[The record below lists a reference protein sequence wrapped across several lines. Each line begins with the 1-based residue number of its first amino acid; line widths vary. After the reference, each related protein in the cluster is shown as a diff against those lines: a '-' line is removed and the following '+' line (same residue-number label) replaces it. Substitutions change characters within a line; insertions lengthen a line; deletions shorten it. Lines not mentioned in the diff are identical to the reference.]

1 MAKRDGLPVKV
12 VGDQASLLMRGIL
25 HALNDKFPVRG
36 QLAQKYIVPIAGRHG
51 FIVPEDTRE
60 LSEDV
65 GRWFHAL
72 PDQTKDNVLCQI
84 VKDLE
89 EKSEFTEKMV
99 SGVLRRHKLT
109 FLQGSFFD
117 TSIKISQYRTVFHGY
132 VAGKQIGEGG
142 NGTVFEVLRDDGKPF
157 AMKLLSKVDLRSSQR
172 DRFSNELWFCAT
184 NKHPNIIEVFD
195 WGLSALGGEPF
206 CIMPLLDGSLRGRM
220 KKGLPPNDVTAL
232 FRSAIDGVAF
242 AHDRGVSH
250 RDLKPENL
258 LYRKETEA
266 LVVADFGIA
275 HFTSETMKAR
285 VETKKGARMANRDYA
300 APEQDEKRG
309 VVDHRADIY
318 ALGLILNEMF
328 TGKRIRGPAYTSI
341 AGVAPHYAYLDELVS
356 QMLSENPADRPSLEK
371 IRSALDSP
379 RHSAPIKPPAS
390 V

>member
-1 MAKRDGLPVKV
+1 MAKRDGLPVEV
-12 VGDQASLLMRGIL
+12 VGDQASLLMSGIL
-25 HALNDKFPVRG
+25 FSLNEKYPDRDRLAKNHVIPVAERF
-36 QLAQKYIVPIAGRHG
+36 G
-51 FIVPEDTRE
+51 FVAPEDKWE
-60 LSEDV
+60 ISDDIK
-65 GRWFHAL
+65 RWFHAL
-72 PDQTKDNVLCQI
+72 PDQTKNDALCKI

-89 EKSEFTEKMV
+89 EKSEFTKKV
-99 SGVLRRHKLT
+99 VDGILRKHRLA

-117 TSIKISQYRTVFHGY
+117 TTIKISQYRTVFHGY

-142 NGTVFEVLRDDGKPF
+142 NGTVFEVQRDDGKPF
-157 AMKLLSKVDLRSSQR
+157 AMKLLSKVDLRSSHR

-220 KKGLPPNDVTAL
+220 KTGVPPNDVTAL
-232 FRSAIDGVAF
+232 FRTAIDGVAF
-242 AHDRGVSH
+242 AHDKGISH

-258 LYRKETEA
+258 LYRKDPEA

-300 APEQDEKRG
+300 APEQDEKRAT
-309 VVDHRADIY
+309 VDHRADIY

-328 TGKRIRGPAYTSI
+328 TGKRVRGPAYTSI
-341 AGVAPHYAYLDELVS
+341 ASVAPHYAYLDELVS
-356 QMLSENPADRPSLEK
+356 QMLSENPADRPSLDK
-371 IRSALDSP
+371 IRKALDP
-379 RHSAPIKPPAS
+379 PSAAANKE
-390 V
+390 